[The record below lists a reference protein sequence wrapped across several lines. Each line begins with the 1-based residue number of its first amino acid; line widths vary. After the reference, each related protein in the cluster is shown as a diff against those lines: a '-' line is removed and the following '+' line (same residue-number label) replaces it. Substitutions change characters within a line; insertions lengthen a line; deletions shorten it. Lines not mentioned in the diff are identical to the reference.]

1 MSSLQRRQVDGQ
13 QLPAPLEPI
22 PLPSP
27 PPLPQTLQS
36 MIGYVALR
44 YTLLS
49 NQRTILVLLIG
60 CVALG

>member
-1 MSSLQRRQVDGQ
+1 
-13 QLPAPLEPI
+13 
-22 PLPSP
+22 
-27 PPLPQTLQS
+27 